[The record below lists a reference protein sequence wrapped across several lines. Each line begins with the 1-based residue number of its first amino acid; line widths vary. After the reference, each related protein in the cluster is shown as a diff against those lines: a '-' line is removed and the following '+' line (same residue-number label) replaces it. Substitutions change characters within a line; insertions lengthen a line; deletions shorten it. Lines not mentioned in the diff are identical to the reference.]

1 MQALRALKGL
11 LWLIAIHQFVV
22 GALLLVTPELARMVV
37 GWSGADMPLSDQFV
51 FILKP
56 LGAYML
62 MTGVIASG
70 AARAQVPH
78 PSIVSALAIL
88 LGLHVLYRVANF
100 QLVQTTFGIPQGLL
114 VAQILILSALALA
127 LTFLSRAAMRAT
139 GAVAGDAA

>member
-11 LWLIAIHQFVV
+11 LWFIAVYQFLV
-22 GALLLVTPELARMVV
+22 GALLLLSPDLARLVV
-37 GWSGADMPLSDQFV
+37 GWYGSDVQVSDQFA

-78 PSIVSALAIL
+78 PSIVSALAVL
-88 LGLHVLYRVANF
+88 FGLNVLYRIGSF
-100 QLVQTTFGIPQGLL
+100 RYVQTTFGIPEWHLIGQM
-114 VAQILILSALALA
+114 VILAALGLA

-139 GAVAGDAA
+139 GATAGDPA